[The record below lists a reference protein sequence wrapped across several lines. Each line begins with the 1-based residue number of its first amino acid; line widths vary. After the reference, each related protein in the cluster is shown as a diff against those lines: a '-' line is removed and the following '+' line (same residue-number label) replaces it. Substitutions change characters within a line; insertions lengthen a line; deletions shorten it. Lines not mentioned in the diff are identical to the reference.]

1 MSDQTTPVLSAQLEP
16 TFMIQG
22 AVAKEVSTPV
32 VPAVKKVRK
41 LKVKEV
47 AVPVPEVVVAA
58 PKKQSKRKAVVPVVV
73 EEPVKKTKKAKVS
86 AVAAGVDAI
95 AAVLTSV
102 EAKAAKAPKA
112 AKNTKVA
119 KVLKPTKASKAVE
132 AEPTEA
138 EIAPVV
144 AATVSTT
151 STAMNMATAKFSEF
165 RKYLEANPK
174 KYNTLNRYRVMFAP
188 DMSGNGRRK
197 LKLVEAAMQVILDE
211 GASIKRRVPNTGT
224 REEIEAVYKDTA
236 SNQKLNRV
244 GQTYKKVIYTNSEF
258 EETKR
263 FKMRRRRRNLNAD
276 PNKPVH
282 KNLWIDSIGLA
293 KAELN
298 TPKLVIVRKAIT
310 DPADESQVL
319 GNKVYLRAKEIMVAA
334 QAVVA
339 AEKAA
344 VAAAAPVASVEAP
357 VAVTEPVAAS

>member
-1 MSDQTTPVLSAQLEP
+1 MSEETVIIDTP
-16 TFMIQG
+16 M
-22 AVAKEVSTPV
+22 AVVDTPV
-32 VPAVKKVRK
+32 VAPVPVAKKARK

-47 AVPVPEVVVAA
+47 AAPAPEVTAATSSA
-58 PKKQSKRKAVVPVVV
+58 PKKQSKRKAVAPVVV
-73 EEPVKKTKKAKVS
+73 AEEPAKKTKKAKVS

-95 AAVLTSV
+95 AAILTAV
-102 EAKAAKAPKA
+102 EAKAPKPPKV
-112 AKNTKVA
+112 AKNLEVA
-119 KVLKPTKASKAVE
+119 KVLKVAKVAEEEAV
-132 AEPTEA
+132 
-138 EIAPVV
+138 PVV
-144 AATVSTT
+144 VTATT

-174 KYNTLNRYRVMFAP
+174 KYNTLNRYRVLFAP

-244 GQTYKKVIYTNSEF
+244 GQTYKKVVYTNSEF

-282 KNLWIDSIGLA
+282 KNLWIDSIGIA

-310 DPADESQVL
+310 DPTDESQVL

-334 QAVVA
+334 QAVAAAAKA
-339 AEKAA
+339 AE
-344 VAAAAPVASVEAP
+344 AAAAPMTPHVVVDVAATTT
-357 VAVTEPVAAS
+357 TEPVATI

>member
-1 MSDQTTPVLSAQLEP
+1 MSDQPVLITPITIE
-16 TFMIQG
+16 G
-22 AVAKEVSTPV
+22 AVVKETTDTPV
-32 VPAVKKVRK
+32 VPVKKARK

-47 AVPVPEVVVAA
+47 VVPVPVAPEVPVAA
-58 PKKQSKRKAVVPVVV
+58 PKKQSKRKAVAPVVV
-73 EEPVKKTKKAKVS
+73 EEVPVKKTKKAKVS
-86 AVAAGVDAI
+86 DVAAGVDAI
-95 AAVLTSV
+95 AAVIEGFR
-102 EAKAAKAPKA
+102 EAKVAKALKA

-119 KVLKPTKASKAVE
+119 KAVKAPKEVAVV
-132 AEPTEA
+132 A
-138 EIAPVV
+138 EIAVPV
-144 AATVSTT
+144 TT
-151 STAMNMATAKFSEF
+151 SATANMATAKFSEF
-165 RKYLEANPK
+165 RKFLEANPK
-174 KYNTLNRYRVMFAP
+174 KYNTLNRYRVLFAP

-211 GASIKRRVPNTGT
+211 GAIIKRRVPNTGT

-244 GQTYKKVIYTNSEF
+244 GQTYKKVVYTNSEF

-276 PNKPVH
+276 PDKPVH

-334 QAVVA
+334 QAV
-339 AEKAA
+339 
-344 VAAAAPVASVEAP
+344 AAAAKAAEVAAVPVPVVEAP
-357 VAVTEPVAAS
+357 VTVTEPVATN